1 MEIQNKMKSNKK
13 WWQLYI
19 GITIIGMVLI
29 PDPSLSVQ
37 HLIRCSIYT
46 LGAEGLEG

>member
-1 MEIQNKMKSNKK
+1 MEIQNKMKR

-46 LGAEGLEG
+46 LGGVRDG